1 MRGSAIASTE
11 REINAALRPYGYYAA
26 EVNGRLIEP
35 EEDCMRVGA
44 AIRLNRDLYFRYTY
58 GAFSRLGGA
67 LLRYR
72 LNKRISLQAQT
83 GDTHSIEVRYGVD

>member
-1 MRGSAIASTE
+1 LRGG
-11 REINAALRPYGYYAA
+11 L
-26 EVNGRLIEP
+26 LLP
-35 EEDCMRVGA
+35 EA
-44 AIRLNRDLYFRYTY
+44 TIRLTDLPATAVSASPDDEVVGEVRAVQQLRT
-58 GAFSRLGGA
+58 SDIELRLGGA